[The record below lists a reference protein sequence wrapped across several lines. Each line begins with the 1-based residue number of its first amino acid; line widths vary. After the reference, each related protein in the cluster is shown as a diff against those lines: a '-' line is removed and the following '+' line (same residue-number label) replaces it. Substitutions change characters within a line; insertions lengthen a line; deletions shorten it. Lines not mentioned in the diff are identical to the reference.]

1 MFAHIATRCICV
13 DFLILHFPFPS
24 LFLAVVHHET
34 LNLQISRDLD
44 ELLDL
49 LLGHVGD
56 AGVEKA
62 EDGSHEDARHA
73 PEIHHGAGRVLH
85 TGQREH
91 GQEPGAADSDTG
103 LVG

>member
-1 MFAHIATRCICV
+1 M
-13 DFLILHFPFPS
+13 LH
-24 LFLAVVHHET
+24 
-34 LNLQISRDLD
+34 LNGFY

-56 AGVEKA
+56 PGVEEA

-91 GQEPGAADSDTG
+91 GQEPGAADSGTG
-103 LVG
+103 LVGYCNFDWHFINAIINYSQFSCKD